1 MRTCSVRLP
10 RAGGLLWPGRW
21 ARSPRW
27 CRLILSCAPS
37 SFPASRRPEELGEGK
52 AAAMEMVWDT
62 PSSGCRD
69 REKHAVWLQDGW
81 SGEAEGE
88 LASGTWSLGHLEFM
102 CRA

>member
-1 MRTCSVRLP
+1 
-10 RAGGLLWPGRW
+10 
-21 ARSPRW
+21 
-27 CRLILSCAPS
+27 
-37 SFPASRRPEELGEGK
+37 
-52 AAAMEMVWDT
+52 MEMVWDT

-81 SGEAEGE
+81 SGQAEGE